1 MEHGVL
7 EKSMRESRSH
17 EELKENRWEVTGVFL
32 GCHGKVEINWD
43 TFGMR
48 GGSCPSLPEF

>member
-7 EKSMRESRSH
+7 EKSVRVSRSH
-17 EELKENRWEVTGVFL
+17 KELKENRWEVTGVFL